1 MRHALALILACCA
14 LFTFSGCAKMKGER
28 IEFGHSYA
36 CAQLR
41 GDVYYITYKE
51 DVPRILELKE
61 RAAQAGG
68 CNGQDTED
76 SGFFYHRCGSR
87 LEHRLL
93 QYELRPYHEGFFG
106 WF

>member
-1 MRHALALILACCA
+1 
-14 LFTFSGCAKMKGER
+14 MKGER
-28 IEFGHSYA
+28 IEFGYSFP
-36 CAQLR
+36 CELLR

-68 CNGQDTED
+68 CGGKD
-76 SGFFYHRCGSR
+76 SESSGLFHPRCNEIQHRF
-87 LEHRLL
+87 L
-93 QYELRPYHEGFFG
+93 QRELDPYHEGFFG